1 MTEHD
6 EQVVLIRW
14 FRIAYPKLIMFAIPN
29 GEFRHIGTAIR
40 LKKSGVV
47 AGVSDL
53 FLMKPNKHFSGLF
66 IEMKAKGGK
75 VSPQQ
80 KYFIEQAIANGYAA
94 YVCFGFE
101 DAQSV
106 IVQYLKDI

>member
-1 MTEHD
+1 MNEHD

-14 FRIAYPKLIMFAIPN
+14 FRLCYPKLVIFSIPN
-29 GEFRHIGTAIR
+29 AAKRSVGLANYMKAEGLLT
-40 LKKSGVV
+40 
-47 AGVSDL
+47 GVSDI
-53 FLMKPNKHFSGLF
+53 FVMKPNKHFSGLF